1 MEQEDGGELWVSYVL
16 PRLPLI
22 VLQPSATQATN
33 LPTYKYI
40 PTYLP
45 TSYVLLRLPP
55 IFLQTSA
62 TQAAYL
68 PMYLLMY
75 LPTQIPMYLP
85 MYLNASKTYP
95 GYPVTQCYP
104 SYQLAAKTP
113 PDCPAILCHP
123 TYLLLRAQASRM
135 LAPNWAG
142 SQQAAS

>member
-1 MEQEDGGELWVSYVL
+1 MGLLRAAKTSPDC
-16 PRLPLI
+16 P
-22 VLQPSATQATN
+22 ATQCYPSYQ
-33 LPTYKYI
+33 PTYIY
-40 PTYLP
+40 YLQIHTHLLTC
-45 TSYVLLRLPP
+45 TSYVLLRFPP

-68 PMYLLMY
+68 PMYLLMH

-142 SQQAAS
+142 SQHTAS